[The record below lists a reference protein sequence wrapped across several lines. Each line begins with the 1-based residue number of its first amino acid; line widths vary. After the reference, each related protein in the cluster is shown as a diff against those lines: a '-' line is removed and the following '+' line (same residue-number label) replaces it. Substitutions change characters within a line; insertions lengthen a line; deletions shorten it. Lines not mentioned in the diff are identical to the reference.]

1 MSEANEKSS
10 IFGIIKKIILI
21 ALAMALSG
29 IIIWVIVGGGKDE
42 EPEIIN
48 REYDKEEVI
57 AAARDLIERSV
68 VLSEIYFGDGIP
80 YIDDEKDTS
89 NYRPADTE
97 YLENLGIKYIED
109 LKNLTRG
116 VFSEAESEFL
126 FSRFLDR
133 LDSDEFVGLAHYI
146 SSYDGEGEEKEETG
160 ILVYKKREKN
170 ALVRKEESTTHDYN
184 TISVIGSEGERVKIS
199 IKSTVLCDDGRS
211 CTLTNEIYLIEED
224 SGWRLDSQTKCA
236 YIEE

>member
-10 IFGIIKKIILI
+10 PVGIIKKILLILLAI
-21 ALAMALSG
+21 ALVG
-29 IIIWVIVGGGKDE
+29 IIVWAIVGGEDDNGE
-42 EPEIIN
+42 EVVN
-48 REYDKEEVI
+48 REYNEEEVI
-57 AAARDLIERSV
+57 AAARDLIEKSV
-68 VLSEIYFGDGIP
+68 LLSEIYFGDGIP
-80 YIDDEKDTS
+80 YIDDENDTS
-89 NYRPADTE
+89 NYRPADTA
-97 YLENLGIKYIED
+97 YLETIGVKYIED

-116 VFSEAESEFL
+116 VFSRGESEFL

-146 SSYDGEGEEKEETG
+146 ASYEGEGDEKTETG
-160 ILVYKKREKN
+160 ILVYKNREKN

-199 IKSTVLCDDGRS
+199 IISTVMCDDGKS
-211 CTLTNEIYLIEED
+211 CQLTNEIYLIEQED
-224 SGWRLDSQTKCA
+224 GWRLDSQTKCA